1 VYAIVDIETTGGS
14 AKKQKITEI
23 AIIVFDGKTI
33 LDRYEALINPEELI
47 PRNIISLTGITNE
60 MVESAPLFSE
70 VADEI
75 FNLLEGN
82 IFVAHNVN
90 FDYSFVRTQL
100 TNEGFKWNPKR
111 LCTVRLSR
119 KLLPGMYSYSL
130 GKLAQQLGYQIEGRH
145 RAMGDCEFTA
155 KLFQVLLEKDGGE
168 YVKFSLNQRS
178 REATLPP
185 NLPREI
191 LETLPNTM
199 GVYIFYDKGG
209 KVIYVGKAN
218 KLKHRVSEHFRGNT
232 HTGYKSHFAE
242 KITDVKWIECPNEL
256 FALLTEAREIKK
268 HWPPY
273 NRLMKRVSLNW
284 GIFAYKDQNGYG
296 RFSIGRVGKWT
307 KPLISFR
314 NQFEARLNLEEL
326 RVEYVLCARYCD
338 LQEQTGLCAEDV
350 HGSCNRACLMEES
363 PAAYNERYDAAIQSI
378 TNAGETLLIRDS
390 GFNEE
395 EQSLVLIEKGR
406 YKGHGLAPAN
416 LKIDS
421 VEDVLMF
428 IETGYDDQDI
438 QSIIRSHI
446 QTSKT
451 STVSVLSITD

>member
-33 LDRYEALINPEELI
+33 LDRYETLINPEELI

-168 YVKFSLNQRS
+168 YV
-178 REATLPP
+178 
-185 NLPREI
+185 
-191 LETLPNTM
+191 
-199 GVYIFYDKGG
+199 
-209 KVIYVGKAN
+209 
-218 KLKHRVSEHFRGNT
+218 
-232 HTGYKSHFAE
+232 
-242 KITDVKWIECPNEL
+242 
-256 FALLTEAREIKK
+256 
-268 HWPPY
+268 
-273 NRLMKRVSLNW
+273 
-284 GIFAYKDQNGYG
+284 
-296 RFSIGRVGKWT
+296 
-307 KPLISFR
+307 
-314 NQFEARLNLEEL
+314 
-326 RVEYVLCARYCD
+326 
-338 LQEQTGLCAEDV
+338 
-350 HGSCNRACLMEES
+350 
-363 PAAYNERYDAAIQSI
+363 
-378 TNAGETLLIRDS
+378 
-390 GFNEE
+390 
-395 EQSLVLIEKGR
+395 
-406 YKGHGLAPAN
+406 
-416 LKIDS
+416 
-421 VEDVLMF
+421 
-428 IETGYDDQDI
+428 
-438 QSIIRSHI
+438 
-446 QTSKT
+446 
-451 STVSVLSITD
+451 